1 MLKRAGTTED
11 PALASAIDPGGKTFA
26 PFVELCYPVHV
37 SIVGGLPMPI
47 KDITGPPRMTGAE
60 RAEIRAAIT
69 AIFVAGGRPPPN
81 FPPLRSDDGLEPIE
95 PPSGPAPRP
104 LLGGAEA
111 TLD

>member
-1 MLKRAGTTED
+1 
-11 PALASAIDPGGKTFA
+11 
-26 PFVELCYPVHV
+26 
-37 SIVGGLPMPI
+37 MPI
-47 KDITGPPRMTGAE
+47 KDLTGPPRMTDAE

-69 AIFVAGGRPPPN
+69 AIFVAGGRPPPK

-111 TLD
+111 TPD